1 MIKILFLGDIF
12 GKTGR
17 DAVIENLSE
26 LKKEYEIDY
35 VIAKM
40 PPIIEKL
47 NSISPYQDE
56 IKALKNLK

>member
-1 MIKILFLGDIF
+1 M
-12 GKTGR
+12 
-17 DAVIENLSE
+17 VSLSRFTTE
-26 LKKEYEIDY
+26 DEIDY

-56 IKALKNLK
+56 IKALENLK